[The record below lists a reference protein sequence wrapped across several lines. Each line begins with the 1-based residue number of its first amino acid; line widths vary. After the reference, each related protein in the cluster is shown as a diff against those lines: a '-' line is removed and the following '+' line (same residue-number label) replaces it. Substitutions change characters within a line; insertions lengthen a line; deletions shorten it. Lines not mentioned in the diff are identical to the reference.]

1 VGVTLSRWTLWRC
14 FWRSLFLQA
23 GFNTEGLQ
31 SLGLVYALSPALLS
45 LYPDPAQR
53 QAAFRRHL
61 APFNTHPYVAA
72 AIVGGIL
79 FHELRVARG
88 EEPPESVERFKALL
102 MAPLAA
108 LGDGFFWLSLRP
120 AVGAISVALV
130 PWLGGWAVVAYLVL
144 YNTVHLV
151 ARWRLFRTGLAIGE
165 ALVPKLKAL
174 QVPRWG
180 QRLRVLAAAAAGGSA
195 SWLAVKFGSN
205 AKGWVEPALDVA
217 SLAFGVLVVF
227 LLSRKVSPYLLLYGA
242 AAIAIALGALGV
254 V

>member
-1 VGVTLSRWTLWRC
+1 
-14 FWRSLFLQA
+14 
-23 GFNTEGLQ
+23 
-31 SLGLVYALSPALLS
+31 
-45 LYPDPAQR
+45 
-53 QAAFRRHL
+53 
-61 APFNTHPYVAA
+61 
-72 AIVGGIL
+72 
-79 FHELRVARG
+79 
-88 EEPPESVERFKALL
+88 
-102 MAPLAA
+102 M
-108 LGDGFFWLSLRP
+108 
-120 AVGAISVALV
+120 
-130 PWLGGWAVVAYLVL
+130 VAYLVL

-151 ARWRLFRTGLAIGE
+151 ARWRLFRAGLAIGE

-195 SWLAVKFGSN
+195 SWLAVKFGSH
-205 AKGWVEPALDVA
+205 ARGWLEPALDVA